1 MFIYSGWPDVD
12 VYQPH
17 IIITILLHGVNI
29 GNSSGLQNFFL
40 SFFVLLTSSYSVH
53 SVTLAECVA

>member
-1 MFIYSGWPDVD
+1 MCIYSRWPDVD

-17 IIITILLHGVNI
+17 IIIILLHDVNT
-29 GNSSGLQNFFL
+29 GNSSGLQNLFF
-40 SFFVLLTSSYSVH
+40 SFFVLLTSSYSVY